1 MNQIKFNEQTP
12 EHSIILNNNQLIVI
26 IQSFQHSIKTNQF
39 DRLISEEL
47 EITIECLQEIILSDT
62 DIDTEHDLS
71 FGAML

>member
-26 IQSFQHSIKTNQF
+26 IQSLQHSIKANQF
-39 DRLISEEL
+39 DSLISEEL
-47 EITIECLQEIILSDT
+47 EITIECLQEIISSDT